1 METGKILYFDAPGPQ
16 NTDDVVAIVK
26 ERIEKGDVR
35 HVIVCS
41 VTGKTALKMAE
52 AVKDFGV
59 HICCVSGAA
68 SWQIHG
74 YKWPLIGGSIRRK
87 LEELKVD
94 IVERTLST
102 LSGDTI
108 DYGLA
113 RYGWVPASWI
123 VAETLE
129 AVGGY
134 GLKTAVEGGLGCNR
148 LRHCDTLHQRDFR
161 CRNRQRSRYSH
172 IGKVNILSVHVQP
185 RPKQKVSNPRN
196 PRDAKEQKMAQSNR
210 RRRISRKRNNIKI
223 PQNIMSLKITAS

>member
-1 METGKILYFDAPGPQ
+1 METGKILYFDAPGSQ

-41 VTGKTALKMAE
+41 ITGKTALKMAE

-134 GLKTAVEGGLGCNR
+134 GLKTAVEGVLVATDSGIVTPYTNVISVAGTGSGA
-148 LRHCDTLHQRDFR
+148 DTAILAKSTFSPCMFSQDPNKRFQILEILAMPKNKKWH
-161 CRNRQRSRYSH
+161 
-172 IGKVNILSVHVQP
+172 KVMDAGEFHV
-185 RPKQKVSNPRN
+185 
-196 PRDAKEQKMAQSNR
+196 KE
-210 RRRISRKRNNIKI
+210 
-223 PQNIMSLKITAS
+223 TT